1 MQKTGVCYI
10 INARERFIM
19 KQLLFAQNLKMLRKS
34 QKLSQQQIAEKTG
47 IARSMISDYEN
58 GKKEPTLSVLD
69 KLAKYFNLTLEELV
83 YDKR

>member
-1 MQKTGVCYI
+1 
-10 INARERFIM
+10 M
-19 KQLLFAQNLKMLRKS
+19 KQILFAQNLKMLRKS

>member
-10 INARERFIM
+10 INARERCIM
-19 KQLLFAQNLKMLRKS
+19 KQILFAQNLKMLRKS

-58 GKKEPTLSVLD
+58 GKKEPTLSALD

>member
-1 MQKTGVCYI
+1 
-10 INARERFIM
+10 M

>member
-1 MQKTGVCYI
+1 
-10 INARERFIM
+10 M
-19 KQLLFAQNLKMLRKS
+19 KQILFAQNLKMLRKS

-58 GKKEPTLSVLD
+58 GKKEPTLSALD

>member
-1 MQKTGVCYI
+1 
-10 INARERFIM
+10 M
-19 KQLLFAQNLKMLRKS
+19 KQILFAQNLKMLRKS

-69 KLAKYFNLTLEELV
+69 KLAKYFDLTLEELV